1 VNDDKRESADDPATL
16 LGAYVLNSLSI
27 DERAAFEAH
36 LAESE
41 TLRHETTELADTA
54 VLLGGAIAP
63 VQPSAALKANIMGLI
78 ATTPQLPPVVRPEA
92 VEPDVAASV
101 TPLAAVPAPAQ
112 VAPSRAPEALSPAT
126 QKAQARWF
134 TRPAIALVSAAAVV
148 GLILG
153 GGVLV
158 NTIDEA
164 QTQQLAADQLAAINA
179 ARDMQQAVA
188 QVESGGTAT
197 LVWSNE
203 LASSAMIVDGLP
215 ALPSDKVY
223 ELWYID
229 TESVARPAGTFRVGE
244 NGATWRVLEGEMHSG
259 DTVGVTVEPDG
270 GSETPTT
277 APIVAIASA

>member
-112 VAPSRAPEALSPAT
+112 VAPSQAPEALSPAT

-148 GLILG
+148 GLVLG

-158 NTIDEA
+158 NTIGDA

>member
-78 ATTPQLPPVVRPEA
+78 ATTPQLPPVVRPETVA
-92 VEPDVAASV
+92 PDVAASV

-112 VAPSRAPEALSPAT
+112 VAPSQAPEALSPAT

>member
-1 VNDDKRESADDPATL
+1 MNDDKRESADDPATL
-16 LGAYVLNSLSI
+16 LGAYVLNALSI
-27 DERAAFEAH
+27 EERAAFEAH

-63 VQPSAALKANIMGLI
+63 VQPSAALKANIMSLI
-78 ATTPQLPPVVRPEA
+78 ASTPQLPAVTGPVAGES
-92 VEPDVAASV
+92 DAAAPV
-101 TPLAAVPAPAQ
+101 TRLTAVPAPA
-112 VAPSRAPEALSPAT
+112 ASTPKLTPAA
-126 QKAQARWF
+126 QKAQSRWF
-134 TRPAIALVSAAAVV
+134 TRPAVALVSAAAVV

-158 NTIDEA
+158 NTIGES
-164 QTQQLAADQLAAINA
+164 QSQQLAADQLAAINA
-179 ARDMQQAVA
+179 SRDMQQAVA
-188 QVESGGTAT
+188 EVEGGGTAT

-215 ALPSDKVY
+215 ALPDDKVY

-229 TESVARPAGTFRVGE
+229 TESVARPAGTFGVGE
-244 NGATWRVLEGEMHSG
+244 NGATWRVLEGEMHAG

-270 GSETPTT
+270 GSKTPTT

>member
-158 NTIDEA
+158 NTIGDA

>member
-1 VNDDKRESADDPATL
+1 MNDDTRDSADDSATL
-16 LGAYVLNSLSI
+16 LGAYVLNALSI
-27 DERAAFEAH
+27 EERAAFEAH

-78 ATTPQLPPVVRPEA
+78 ATTPQLPPLSGPVA
-92 VEPDVAASV
+92 VEPDAAATV
-101 TPLAAVPAPAQ
+101 TPLVAVPAPAQ
-112 VAPSRAPEALSPAT
+112 ATPAQTAPALTPAG
-126 QKAQARWF
+126 QKAQSRWF
-134 TRPAIALVSAAAVV
+134 TRPAVALVSAAAVL

-158 NTIDEA
+158 NTIGES

-179 ARDMQQAVA
+179 SRDMQQAVA
-188 QVESGGTAT
+188 EVEGGGTAT

-229 TESVARPAGTFRVGE
+229 TESVARPAGTFGVGE

-259 DTVGVTVEPDG
+259 DTVGVTVEPSG
-270 GSETPTT
+270 GSDTPTT

>member
-1 VNDDKRESADDPATL
+1 VSDDKRESADDPATL

-54 VLLGGAIAP
+54 VLLGAAIAP

-92 VEPDVAASV
+92 VAPDVAASV
-101 TPLAAVPAPAQ
+101 TPLAAVTAPAQ
-112 VAPSRAPEALSPAT
+112 VAPPQAPEALSPAT

-158 NTIDEA
+158 NTIGDA

>member
-112 VAPSRAPEALSPAT
+112 VAPSQAPEALSPAT

-158 NTIDEA
+158 NTIGDA

>member
-112 VAPSRAPEALSPAT
+112 LAPSRAPEALSPAT

-158 NTIDEA
+158 NTIGDA